1 MIDPLRSQVPPQG
14 ETAAPSVV
22 FDAYGNQLFP
32 APAHRPPTTV
42 GHHCAVCSCDSSG
55 SRQREAARLSPG
67 AAVAV
72 GAGGVL
78 VVGVVLV
85 ALLLSVAVVAASVAV
100 AALSLAVVAVVLRS
114 ILSRPPHELPPTR
127 CR

>member
-1 MIDPLRSQVPPQG
+1 MNSVKGFFPPPG
-14 ETAAPSVV
+14 ERVTTPAV
-22 FDAYGNQLFP
+22 FDAFGNQLFP
-32 APAHRPPTTV
+32 APPPPPHGY
-42 GHHCAVCSCDSSG
+42 GHHCAVCRCDG
-55 SRQREAARLSPG
+55 GPARPREVGRLSPG

-100 AALSLAVVAVVLRS
+100 AALSLTVVAVVLRS
-114 ILSRPPHELPPTR
+114 ILNGSQAPRPVR
-127 CR
+127 RR

>member
-1 MIDPLRSQVPPQG
+1 MIDPFRPQVPPQD
-14 ETAAPSVV
+14 EATAPSVV

-32 APAHRPPTTV
+32 APAHSLPAAT
-42 GHHCAVCSCDSSG
+42 GHHCAVCSCDG
-55 SRQREAARLSPG
+55 GTARRREAARLSPG

-114 ILSRPPHELPPTR
+114 ILSRPPQELPPTR